1 MMKNILMDIFG
12 TKDKNELKLIAEKA
26 QKYDMILQN
35 EHPVNIR
42 KAGRKPSMS
51 EKDILR
57 IHKMR
62 EEGKSVREI
71 ADILQTTRQ
80 TIYKY
85 LELSKKNKEDK
96 FITMRM
102 NYMFQDEIC
111 TEIDIDFKHEKV
123 YINNRTDNIIHRAF
137 GVVKEPTWHDFEVF
151 LEDRC
156 FPRDRACLK
165 DILRSLGLTDY
176 DPIQII
182 EKTKGV
188 MAEDFQWIDI
198 IYR

>member
-1 MMKNILMDIFG
+1 MGMPIIVRHSFLYRGNMMKNILMDIFG

-85 LELSKKNKEDK
+85 LELSKKTRN
-96 FITMRM
+96 
-102 NYMFQDEIC
+102 
-111 TEIDIDFKHEKV
+111 
-123 YINNRTDNIIHRAF
+123 INLLQC
-137 GVVKEPTWHDFEVF
+137 V
-151 LEDRC
+151 
-156 FPRDRACLK
+156 
-165 DILRSLGLTDY
+165 
-176 DPIQII
+176 
-182 EKTKGV
+182 
-188 MAEDFQWIDI
+188 
-198 IYR
+198 